1 MQGRS
6 IYGGPFVV
14 VAHVLHVHEGRGVGG
29 VPAAERERR
38 DQVWDGADDGRGEEI
53 RGRRGV
59 PAQGAAEDQA
69 QGEMS
74 SSHCVRSTTCEAAS
88 GSCAFSYADE
98 TPDLTVGMWGNVR
111 YGQTM
116 ARPRFRDDD

>member
-59 PAQGAAEDQA
+59 PGQGAAEE
-69 QGEMS
+69 GGGRGWPSTCCWPRS
-74 SSHCVRSTTCEAAS
+74 SRSRRKPA
-88 GSCAFSYADE
+88 
-98 TPDLTVGMWGNVR
+98 TVLCLCGRLRLV
-111 YGQTM
+111 
-116 ARPRFRDDD
+116 